1 MIFLWRSN
9 KYLANSEKSNTFAI
23 LNQKVYLQC
32 LFQTW
37 FQADASRWKANR
49 TQATEIAQTPGWRN
63 R

>member
-23 LNQKVYLQC
+23 LNQKVYLQR

-37 FQADASRWKANR
+37 IQADASLRKAKR
-49 TQATEIAQTPGWRN
+49 PQATETAQTPGWRN